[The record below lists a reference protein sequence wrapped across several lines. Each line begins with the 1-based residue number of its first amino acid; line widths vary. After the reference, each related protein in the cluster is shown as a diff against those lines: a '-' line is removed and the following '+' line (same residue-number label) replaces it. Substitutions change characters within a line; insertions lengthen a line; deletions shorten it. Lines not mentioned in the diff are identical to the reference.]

1 MIKHEFK
8 TTAPYQKAGTDV
20 TMFPIDEQAVFLY
33 PIIDFHTREGLA
45 QVIGCED
52 GQGYGDFIVVKET
65 TWSRD

>member
-45 QVIGCED
+45 
-52 GQGYGDFIVVKET
+52 
-65 TWSRD
+65 